1 MRQPARFLLR
11 AVFGVALLLLLT
23 ADGVARAQ
31 QAPSP
36 DTEEALPT
44 DPAVRTGTLDNGMR
58 YYIRQ
63 NDEPED
69 RLQLRLALNA
79 GSILETD
86 AQRGLAHFLE
96 HMLFNGTENFEEQKL
111 IDFLER
117 TGMEFGPDVNAY
129 TSFDETVYKL
139 RVPTD
144 SMDLVETSFTVL
156 RDWASRA
163 TLGEEEIDK
172 ERGVVIEEW
181 RQSQE
186 TAQGRMQDD
195 IVSTLFSGSRYADRL
210 PIGDTSVVK
219 NAPYSEVRDYY
230 RTWYRPDLMAIV
242 AVGDMDPDTLE
253 AMIRDRFA
261 DFESP
266 EDPKERKTFDVPA
279 HEDTKYAVVTDPE
292 YPVSTVATIFKT
304 DAEPVQTRE
313 DFRRMLKERLFFSM
327 LNARL
332 SEKAQTGDVPFVG
345 AGAFNFSLARPMKG
359 YGLQAQVP
367 EDSVVAGTEALLTEA
382 TRIRQHGF
390 TDTELIRQKRDLLRS
405 YETSYRERENIPSQS
420 LAQQYV
426 QLFLTG
432 EAVPGIETEY
442 ELAQE
447 ILPTINVSDVNA
459 VTSTIVADRNRAV
472 LVQMPE
478 KDGLEAPSTDTLAAV
493 LDRVRN
499 KEVEP
504 YEDEMSDVPLMA
516 NVPEPAGVQSTER
529 IDTLGTTVWTLE
541 NGVTVVHKPTDF
553 KDDEVRFTATSPG
566 GTSTIDDEAY
576 RSMRFAPNVVRQSGV
591 GPFNN
596 TTLNKYLQGKTVSV
610 NPYISGREEGMN
622 GSASP
627 DDLETLFQLIHL
639 YATEPRV
646 DANALQSFQQQVVAR
661 LKNRSATPTAALQ
674 DTLVSKVYG
683 NHPRVLPPTVEE
695 VESLDG
701 EALLDFYRT
710 RFADA
715 SDFTF
720 TFAGNVS
727 VDSLAQY
734 AQSYLGTLPTTDRAD
749 EVQAVTPAPPND
761 VVEAEVRAGQGQRSI
776 VILTY
781 NGDVEY
787 TRENRH
793 ALTTLKDVLS
803 IKLREELRENRGG
816 TYNVGVRDNTS
827 GPPYNRYSF
836 TVSFVCDPDRA
847 ADLLAAAK
855 AEIDSVRTGGVTAD
869 DVAKV
874 QEQQRRSR
882 ETAMESNGFWVSALD
897 QAFTSESVE
906 PLDIYRYEDLVS
918 SSSPESIA
926 ETANTYLK
934 ENRYYRIILYP
945 ENFDADAAA
954 STDRD
959 GASAGEDEQ

>member
-1 MRQPARFLLR
+1 MRSSLRSISRLALGAVLLM
-11 AVFGVALLLLLT
+11 LL
-23 ADGVARAQ
+23 AWSPFAQAQ
-31 QAPSP
+31 QADA
-36 DTEEALPT
+36 DTSEEALPV

-58 YYIRQ
+58 FYIRQ

-144 SMDLVETSFTVL
+144 SLELVKTSFMVL

-163 TLGEEEIDK
+163 TLSEEEIDK

-195 IVSTLFSGSRYADRL
+195 IVSTLFAGSRYADRL

-230 RTWYRPDLMAIV
+230 ETWYRPDLMAII
-242 AVGDMDPDTLE
+242 AVGDMDPDMLE
-253 AMIRDRFA
+253 TMIRDRFS

-266 EDPKERKTFDVPA
+266 SDPQERKRYDVPA

-292 YPVSTVATIFKT
+292 YPVSSVATIFKT
-304 DAEPVQTRE
+304 DAQPVRSKA

-332 SEKAQTGDVPFVG
+332 SEKAQSGDAPFLG
-345 AGAFNFSLARPMKG
+345 AGGFNFTLARPMKG

-367 EDSVVAGTEALLTEA
+367 EDSIVAGMEALLTEA

-390 TDTELIRQKRDLLRS
+390 TDSELIRQKRDLLRS
-405 YETSYRERENIPSQS
+405 YETSYNERENIPSQS

-432 EAVPGIETEY
+432 ESAPGIETEY
-442 ELAQE
+442 ELAKE
-447 ILPTINVSDVNA
+447 IMPTITLADVNA

-478 KDGLEAPSTDTLAAV
+478 KEGLEPPSEDTLAAV
-493 LDRVRN
+493 LDRVRT
-499 KEVEP
+499 KDVEP

-516 NVPEPAGVQSTER
+516 DIPEPAGLKSTET

-541 NGVTVVHKPTDF
+541 NGVTVVHKPTEF
-553 KDDEVRFTATSPG
+553 KDDEIRFTATSPG
-566 GTSTIDDEAY
+566 GASTISDDAY

-591 GPFNN
+591 GPFDN
-596 TTLNKYLQGKTVSV
+596 TALKKYLQGKSVSV
-610 NPYISGREEGMN
+610 SPYISSRDEGMN

-627 DDLETLFQLIHL
+627 QDLETMFQLIHS
-639 YATEPRV
+639 YATAPRI
-646 DANALQSFQQQVVAR
+646 DANALQSFKQQLTAR

-674 DTLVSKVYG
+674 DTLVAKVYD
-683 NHPRVLPPTVEE
+683 NHPRVSPPEIAE
-695 VESLDG
+695 VEALIADSLLG
-701 EALLDFYRT
+701 YYRT

-720 TFAGNVS
+720 TFAGNVPT
-727 VDSLAQY
+727 DSLAQF
-734 AQSYLGTLPTTDRAD
+734 ARTYLGTLPTIERTD
-749 EVQAVTPAPPND
+749 EVRAVTPAPPND

-776 VILTY
+776 VLLTY
-781 NGDVEY
+781 NGDIEY

-793 ALTTLKDVLS
+793 ALTTLSDVLS
-803 IKLREELRENRGG
+803 IKLREELREKRGG
-816 TYNVGVRDNTS
+816 TYNVGVRDNTT

-869 DVAKV
+869 DIAKV

-882 ETAMESNGFWVSALD
+882 ETAMETNSFWVSALD
-897 QAFTSESVE
+897 QAFTTESVE
-906 PLDIYRYEDLVS
+906 PLDIYRYEELVS
-918 SSSPESIA
+918 SSTPETVA
-926 ETANTYLK
+926 QTAQSYLN
-934 ENRYYRIILYP
+934 ENRYYQVVLYP
-945 ENFDADAAA
+945 EDFEANAETSDGEA
-954 STDRD
+954 STE
-959 GASAGEDEQ
+959 AGEK